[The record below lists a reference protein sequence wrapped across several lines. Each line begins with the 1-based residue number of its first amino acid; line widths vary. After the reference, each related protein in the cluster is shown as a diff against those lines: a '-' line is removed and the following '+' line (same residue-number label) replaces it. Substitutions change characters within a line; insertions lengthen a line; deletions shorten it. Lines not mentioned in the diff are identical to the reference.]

1 MHYFEHEFGEIHKRK
16 STVKGDRITKL
27 DDRGKNNKKK
37 INCSKTFESVSQRG
51 FECDFR
57 FLTTLPWVK
66 LPLRNLG
73 LDSIFLLKTPEGEA
87 LIEKEETKVERIQ
100 K

>member
-1 MHYFEHEFGEIHKRK
+1 MTEE
-16 STVKGDRITKL
+16 
-27 DDRGKNNKKK
+27 KNNKKK
-37 INCSKTFESVSQRG
+37 INCSKTFESGSYRG

-57 FLTTLPWVK
+57 FLITLPWVK

-73 LDSIFLLKTPEGEA
+73 LDSVFLLKIPEGEA
-87 LIEKEETKVERIQ
+87 LIEKDKL